1 MTTGLALGVVLG
13 PFVSALLLTIH
24 WAGRT
29 LYRLRRRRSRIRWP
43 NSGPISTPP
52 ATNPIPDGSPAWN
65 TQRATTHT
73 STPHTSASPS
83 TIADHRIHPMTRN
96 YPRTEPR

>member
-1 MTTGLALGVVLG
+1 MAATLGVALLVW
-13 PFVSALLLTIH
+13 PVASALLLTIR
-24 WAGRT
+24 WAGRA

-83 TIADHRIHPMTRN
+83 TIADHRIQPMTRN